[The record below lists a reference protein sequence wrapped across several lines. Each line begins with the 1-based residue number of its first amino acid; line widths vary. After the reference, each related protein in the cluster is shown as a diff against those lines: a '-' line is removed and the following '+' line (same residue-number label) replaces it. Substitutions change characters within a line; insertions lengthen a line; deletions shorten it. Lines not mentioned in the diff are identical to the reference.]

1 MLNISIRKYD
11 SLGALASGL
20 CMIHCIATPFLFIA
34 SACTVSCC
42 SATPLW
48 WQWIDYAFLGISLFA
63 VINVSKS
70 SSNKFIKYG
79 LWISWIG
86 LFLFLL
92 NAKFLWFS
100 IPTNLK
106 YVPALSLV
114 TLHLYNLR
122 FSKCKNDECC

>member
-48 WQWIDYAFLGISLFA
+48 WQWVDYAFLGISLFA
-63 VINVSKS
+63 VINASKS
-70 SSNKFIKYG
+70 TVNKFIKYG

-100 IPTNLK
+100 LSINLK
-106 YVPALSLV
+106 YIPALSLV
-114 TLHLYNLR
+114 SLHIYNLR
-122 FSKCKNDECC
+122 FGKCKNDECC

>member
-63 VINVSKS
+63 VINASKS

-100 IPTNLK
+100 LSINLK
-106 YVPALSLV
+106 YIPALSLV
-114 TLHLYNLR
+114 SLHIYNLR
-122 FSKCKNDECC
+122 FGRCKKDECC

>member
-1 MLNISIRKYD
+1 MLNISVRKYD

-20 CMIHCIATPFLFIA
+20 CMIHCIVTPFLFIA

-42 SATPLW
+42 NNTPLW
-48 WQWIDYAFLGISLFA
+48 WQWIDYVFLGISLFA
-63 VINVSKS
+63 VLNISRSTMNSLV
-70 SSNKFIKYG
+70 KYG

-100 IPTNLK
+100 LPINLK

-114 TLHLYNLR
+114 SLHLYNLR
-122 FSKCKNDECC
+122 FGKCKNDKCC

>member
-63 VINVSKS
+63 VINASKS
-70 SSNKFIKYG
+70 SANKFIKYG
-79 LWISWIG
+79 LWISWAG

-100 IPTNLK
+100 LSINLK
-106 YVPALSLV
+106 YIPALSLV
-114 TLHLYNLR
+114 SLHIYNLR
-122 FSKCKNDECC
+122 FGRCKKDECC

>member
-48 WQWIDYAFLGISLFA
+48 WQWVDYAFLGISLFA
-63 VINVSKS
+63 VINASKS
-70 SSNKFIKYG
+70 TVNKFIKYG

-92 NAKFLWFS
+92 NAKFLWLSLS
-100 IPTNLK
+100 INLK
-106 YVPALSLV
+106 YIPALSLV
-114 TLHLYNLR
+114 SLHIYNLR
-122 FSKCKNDECC
+122 FGKCKNDECC

>member
-20 CMIHCIATPFLFIA
+20 CMIHCIVTPFLFIA

-63 VINVSKS
+63 VINASKS
-70 SSNKFIKYG
+70 TVNKFIKYG

-100 IPTNLK
+100 LSINLK
-106 YVPALSLV
+106 YIPALSLV
-114 TLHLYNLR
+114 SLHIYNLR
-122 FSKCKNDECC
+122 FGKCKNDECC

>member
-63 VINVSKS
+63 VINASKS
-70 SSNKFIKYG
+70 TVNKFIKYG

-100 IPTNLK
+100 LSINLK
-106 YVPALSLV
+106 YIPALSLV
-114 TLHLYNLR
+114 SLHIYNLR
-122 FSKCKNDECC
+122 FGKCKKDECC

>member
-11 SLGALASGL
+11 SLGALASRL

-42 SATPLW
+42 STTPLW
-48 WQWIDYAFLGISLFA
+48 WQWVDYAFLGISLFA
-63 VINVSKS
+63 VINASKS
-70 SSNKFIKYG
+70 TVNKFIKYG

-100 IPTNLK
+100 LSINLK
-106 YVPALSLV
+106 YIPALSLV
-114 TLHLYNLR
+114 SLHIYNLR
-122 FSKCKNDECC
+122 FGKCKNDECC

>member
-63 VINVSKS
+63 VINASKS
-70 SSNKFIKYG
+70 STNKFIKYG

-100 IPTNLK
+100 LSINLK
-106 YVPALSLV
+106 YIPALSLV
-114 TLHLYNLR
+114 SLHIYNLR
-122 FSKCKNDECC
+122 FCRCKKDECC

>member
-48 WQWIDYAFLGISLFA
+48 WQWVDYAFLGISLFA
-63 VINVSKS
+63 VINASKS
-70 SSNKFIKYG
+70 SANKFIKYG

-92 NAKFLWFS
+92 NAN
-100 IPTNLK
+100 I
-106 YVPALSLV
+106 
-114 TLHLYNLR
+114 YNLR
-122 FSKCKNDECC
+122 FGKCKNDECC

>member
-42 SATPLW
+42 STTPLW

-70 SSNKFIKYG
+70 SANNFIKYG
-79 LWISWIG
+79 LCISWMG

-100 IPTNLK
+100 LSINLK
-106 YVPALSLV
+106 YIPALSLV
-114 TLHLYNLR
+114 SLHIYNLR
-122 FSKCKNDECC
+122 FGKCKNDECC

>member
-63 VINVSKS
+63 VINASKS
-70 SSNKFIKYG
+70 TVNKFIKYG

-100 IPTNLK
+100 LSIDLK
-106 YVPALSLV
+106 YIPALSLV
-114 TLHLYNLR
+114 SLHIYNLR
-122 FSKCKNDECC
+122 FGKCKKDECC

>member
-1 MLNISIRKYD
+1 MLNISIKKYD

-20 CMIHCIATPFLFIA
+20 CMIHCIVTPFLFIA
-34 SACTVSCC
+34 SACTASCC
-42 SATPLW
+42 ANTPLW
-48 WQWIDYAFLGISLFA
+48 WQWIDYAFLGISFFA
-63 VINVSKS
+63 VLNVSNS
-70 SSNKFIKYG
+70 TMNSFIKYG

-114 TLHLYNLR
+114 SLHLYNLR
-122 FSKCKNDECC
+122 FGKCKNDECC